1 MFAELCNFQCHT
13 RSFTVV
19 DAAKSFDTL
28 SELYEYLIYFIYS
41 FIYIYI
47 YIYIYIVKN
56 SEITDSF
63 IAMI

>member
-47 YIYIYIVKN
+47 VKN